1 MRVADTGDW
10 RLTNQESYLHDRTL
24 RWSKW
29 KAYRPG
35 WDHDHC
41 AFCWTKFGESVGG
54 EVDFDIG
61 WVTADD
67 DYHWVCPTCFDDF
80 HAGFAWVAEGPPAE
94 Q

>member
-10 RLTNQESYLHDRTL
+10 RLTNQESYLDGRTL

-41 AFCWTKFGESVGG
+41 AFCWAKFGESVGG
-54 EVDFDIG
+54 EVDFDTG

-67 DYHWVCPTCFDDF
+67 DYHWVVSHLLRRLPR
-80 HAGFAWVAEGPPAE
+80 ALRMGSRSPPAE